1 MNKTILFGGSG
12 FLGNVFLR
20 DHPEIISVGRTEPH
34 GDLPNKHIP
43 IDIDSLEELD
53 SLEFDNVIFLVGNSD
68 HHKLN
73 SSCMKGFE
81 HNVLPLKKIL
91 HYLKTRQINKFVC
104 FSSILLYGNEAKGK
118 PVNETDEIFPYQNE
132 YIFSKYMAEQVCN
145 FYKEEVPIINVRLCN
160 IYGDTTLL
168 RPDLVPTLIHNAIT
182 TDNPSVWNKS
192 PVRDFI
198 FTSDAAEAILKLIKT
213 DFEGNIN
220 IGSGISYSVGQI
232 TEKIE
237 ELSGKNIVDQ
247 EKKVSGVMNFETDIS
262 LLKSL
267 TNWSANHTLEEGLEK
282 TYERM
287 SELFVLNND

>member
-43 IDIDSLEELD
+43 IDIDSLQELD
-53 SLEFDNVIFLVGNSD
+53 NLEFDNVIFLVGNSD

-73 SSCMKGFE
+73 SSCMKGLE

-91 HYLKTRQINKFVC
+91 HYLKTREINKFVC
-104 FSSILLYGNEAKGK
+104 FSSILLYGNEAKGR
-118 PVNETDEIFPYQNE
+118 PVNENDEIFPYQNE

-145 FYKEEVPIINVRLCN
+145 FYKEQVPIVNIRLCN

-213 DFEGNIN
+213 DFEGTIN
-220 IGSGISYSVGQI
+220 IGSGTSYSVGQI

-237 ELSGKNIVDQ
+237 ELSGKNIIDQ
-247 EKKVSGVMNFETDIS
+247 EKKVNGVMNFETDIS
-262 LLKSL
+262 LLKNL
-267 TNWSANHTLEEGLEK
+267 TNWSTNHTLEEGLEK
-282 TYERM
+282 TYKRM
-287 SELFVLNND
+287 SEDFLRTNV